1 MRIAAAERELLAQ
14 FAALSYPLESFGH
27 AEHVR
32 LAWTLLAEQ
41 PLMEAMSVFRRLLR
55 AYAEHHD
62 AADKYNETIT
72 CFYLLRI
79 RDGMDRLDADHS
91 WDEFRLGNPD
101 LFSPSK
107 EFLEHWYP
115 AGAAFS
121 DDSKAAFR
129 LPAPIQVRTI
139 KAQPDNEVRGKMRA

>member
-1 MRIAAAERELLAQ
+1 MRISAAERELLAQ

-41 PLMEAMSVFRRLLR
+41 PLLEAMCVFRRLLQ
-55 AYAEHHD
+55 AYAALHD

-79 RDGMDRLDADHS
+79 RDRMDRLDADHS
-91 WDEFRLGNPD
+91 WDDFRLGNQD
-101 LFSPSK
+101 LFGSPK
-107 EFLEHWYP
+107 AFLEDWYP

-121 DDSKAAFR
+121 SEAKAAFR
-129 LPAPIQVRTI
+129 LPI
-139 KAQPDNEVRGKMRA
+139 